1 MTEQIVA
8 PIKTNPTV
16 FVVTDLRDPRLP
28 HDPEL
33 RGFLVHLLESGP
45 IYGTYLRRDFSF
57 WEDEVF
63 VCPNCIHAT
72 LLDKG
77 ENESDTFYC
86 KYCYTDWKVVDGRL
100 YMEWTQ
106 YNDETGDESGVVLI

>member
-1 MTEQIVA
+1 MTEKILA

-16 FVVTDLRDPRLP
+16 FVVTDPRDPRLSRN
-28 HDPEL
+28 PESH
-33 RGFLVHLLESGP
+33 RFLVHLLESGP
-45 IYGTYLRRDFSF
+45 IYGTYLRSDGSF

-72 LLDKG
+72 LLDEG
-77 ENESDTFYC
+77 EGESDTFYC

-106 YNDETGDESGVVLI
+106 YDDETGDVIGVVLI